1 MGRARELAERGRYTA
16 APNPLVGAV
25 ISLGGR
31 VIGEGW
37 HERAGGDH
45 AEVSALK
52 SCKTTPRGA
61 TMYVSLEPCNH
72 HGRTPPCTETII
84 QAGIGRVVV
93 GHLDPNPSMRGRSVE
108 VLREAG
114 IEVEVLEESSFE
126 RQNERFF
133 HRMRTGLPFVH
144 LKLAATLD
152 GRIAASGGDSK
163 WITGEK
169 ARLRAHL
176 LRAEAGAVLVGATT
190 ATTDDP
196 LLTARGVPGEPPRT
210 TRVVL
215 DPHLKLGPR
224 SRLLMTADESPVIIF
239 TTEEAGDDRGQSLE
253 RAGAEV
259 ISVPATNEGL
269 DLSIV
274 LEELARRDISG
285 VLVEGGGETA
295 RRFVE
300 RGLVNKLTLFYAPKL
315 LGSNGVP
322 MMGALEV
329 SRVAEAPKFSVDNL
343 EMVGDD
349 VAVTLYPREPGRR

>member
-1 MGRARELAERGRYTA
+1 
-16 APNPLVGAV
+16 
-25 ISLGGR
+25 
-31 VIGEGW
+31 
-37 HERAGGDH
+37 
-45 AEVSALK
+45 
-52 SCKTTPRGA
+52 
-61 TMYVSLEPCNH
+61 
-72 HGRTPPCTETII
+72 
-84 QAGIGRVVV
+84 
-93 GHLDPNPSMRGRSVE
+93 
-108 VLREAG
+108 
-114 IEVEVLEESSFE
+114 
-126 RQNERFF
+126 
-133 HRMRTGLPFVH
+133 
-144 LKLAATLD
+144 
-152 GRIAASGGDSK
+152 
-163 WITGEK
+163 
-169 ARLRAHL
+169 
-176 LRAEAGAVLVGATT
+176 
-190 ATTDDP
+190 
-196 LLTARGVPGEPPRT
+196 
-210 TRVVL
+210 
-215 DPHLKLGPR
+215 
-224 SRLLMTADESPVIIF
+224 MTADESPVIIF